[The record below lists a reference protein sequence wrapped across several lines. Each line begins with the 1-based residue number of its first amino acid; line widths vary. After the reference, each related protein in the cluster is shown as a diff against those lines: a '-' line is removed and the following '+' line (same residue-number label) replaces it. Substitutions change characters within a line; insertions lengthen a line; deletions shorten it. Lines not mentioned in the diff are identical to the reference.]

1 MGSRPNILAA
11 LAAVVLAA
19 VFVLALAPAA
29 TCAAPYATCGDAPKP
44 FVEAAGKNAESIDTL
59 DWAPFGPHEKGWAI
73 YEILINQEIGTS
85 CGAGT
90 AVFALKLGDFQA
102 KYQLAPD
109 GVFTPAT
116 FEVLKGVWQER
127 RPFVMLRVQ
136 HLCPDTPSPA
146 NLKAVP
152 KDEEAFD
159 RDDRALRA
167 DALDAYQ
174 QMVAAARRKSGA
186 IATDPNALKV
196 FSGYRDP
203 ASDAVRCETEHN
215 CDGAHRASCSAH
227 RTGTA
232 IDLDVGNMQGV
243 HADDATTDNRM
254 LQTRTPAYRWMVA
267 NASRFGFVN
276 YAFEPWHWE
285 YVKGPLPATAPPEPV
300 VANATTPPSASPTG
314 PQTSLGATDAATSAQ
329 GATVTLPSAKPQPDT
344 AKPASD
350 TPEPHP

>member
-1 MGSRPNILAA
+1 MGSRPKCFAA
-11 LAAVVLAA
+11 LAAAVLAV
-19 VFVLALAPAA
+19 VFAWTLAPAA
-29 TCAAPYATCGDAPKP
+29 ARAEPYATCGDGPKV
-44 FVEAAGKNAESIDTL
+44 FVEAAVKNAQSIDTL
-59 DWAPFGPHEKGWAI
+59 DWTPFGPHEKGWAI
-73 YEILINQEIGTS
+73 YEILIDQEIGTT

-90 AVFALKLGDFQA
+90 AVFAQKLADFQT

-116 FEVLKGVWQER
+116 FDVFKGVWQER

-136 HLCPDTPSPA
+136 HLCPDTPTLG
-146 NLKAVP
+146 NLKPVP
-152 KDEEAFD
+152 KAEEAFD

-167 DALDAYQ
+167 DTLAAYE
-174 QMVAAARRKSGA
+174 QMLAAARRESGA

-203 ASDAVRCETEHN
+203 VSDAARCETEHN

-232 IDLDVGNMQGV
+232 IDLDVGNMLGV

-267 NASRFGFVN
+267 NAGRFGFVN

-300 VANATTPPSASPTG
+300 VVNAAAAPATPPGVQSSSLASP
-314 PQTSLGATDAATSAQ
+314 PAAGGAQ
-329 GATVTLPSAKPQPDT
+329 GAIVTLPTARPQPDA
-344 AKPASD
+344 AKPATD